1 LEEAVKTAA
10 AAGKVTREAVL
21 TALPDAFAI
30 AERVEAVHTTN
41 WELHRG
47 QHLATLRRVV
57 RSDSFLPDGA
67 EVLHSERRFG
77 VYDGTPARWRGF
89 EVTGRIDR
97 IDRRS
102 GRLVLVDY
110 KTSSSTPLGAKNDAG
125 DAKIDLQLPIYLEAA
140 VPALGLVADAAA
152 SAGADDEGATM
163 RAGTVHPPHAAP
175 GTAAAEYYSLTKAR
189 VIATTSRTGA
199 DAYDPDALQ
208 GVARRAAE
216 ALDAGRYPVEPD
228 RRYLACAYCAF
239 DPVCRVG
246 PRVERKRS
254 RDG

>member
-1 LEEAVKTAA
+1 
-10 AAGKVTREAVL
+10 
-21 TALPDAFAI
+21 
-30 AERVEAVHTTN
+30 HTTN

-47 QHLATLRRVV
+47 QHLSTLRRVV

-110 KTSSSTPLGAKNDAG
+110 KTSSSAPLGAKNDVG

-140 VPALGLVADAAA
+140 VPALGLVAEAAA
-152 SAGADDEGATM
+152 STSTSAGSDDDGATM
-163 RAGTVHPPHAAP
+163 PAGNVDPTPAAP
-175 GTAAAEYYSLTKAR
+175 ETVGAEYYSLTKAR

-208 GVARRAAE
+208 GVAQRAAA
-216 ALDAGRYPVEPD
+216 ALDA
-228 RRYLACAYCAF
+228 
-239 DPVCRVG
+239 
-246 PRVERKRS
+246 
-254 RDG
+254 